1 MARPLMSPEDMQIR
15 RDTAVFL
22 LEGGATSVR
31 AVAEFVKAHPSSV
44 HGWKKAQEADGIAAE
59 VVFDRHRTKG
69 AAWNEGDALE
79 KQAKRAA
86 RRAQKEAAT
95 NAAPIVDTIDVVV
108 DALEIGPPRFKRN
121 RARRMGDRLREKLGL
136 PDLDRPFSTS
146 APALDEHAERAA
158 WAVPALR
165 MRVAGL
171 LMHDA
176 LSLGRGG
183 LTTAQLRARLGAAF
197 QESDEDDGDF
207 NEQFDEA
214 LRRFGFARASDGRW
228 QIPRAR

>member
-1 MARPLMSPEDMQIR
+1 MARPLMSPEAMQIR

-22 LEGGATSVR
+22 LEGDATSVR

-44 HGWKKAQEADGIAAE
+44 HAWKKAQVADGVAAA
-59 VVFDRHRTKG
+59 VVFDRHRTNG
-69 AAWNEGDALE
+69 AAWNEADALE
-79 KQAKRAA
+79 MQANRAA
-86 RRAQKEAAT
+86 RRARSVRWADT
-95 NAAPIVDTIDVVV
+95 TPIVETAVVV
-108 DALEIGPPRFKRN
+108 ADALEIGPPRFKRK

-136 PDLDRPFSTS
+136 PDLDRPVSAS
-146 APALDEHAERAA
+146 APALDEHAERAG
-158 WAVPALR
+158 WAVPTLR

-183 LTTAQLRARLGAAF
+183 LTTAQLRERLGAAF
-197 QESDEDDGDF
+197 QETEEDDGDF

-214 LRRFGFARASDGRW
+214 MRRFGFDRAGDGRW
-228 QIPRAR
+228 QIPRSR